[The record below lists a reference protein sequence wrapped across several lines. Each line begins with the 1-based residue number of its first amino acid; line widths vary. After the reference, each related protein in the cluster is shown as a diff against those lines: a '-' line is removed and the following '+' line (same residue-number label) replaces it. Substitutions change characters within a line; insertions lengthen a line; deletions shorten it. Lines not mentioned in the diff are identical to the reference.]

1 MQGGIPRLKP
11 FSIPLLSYGFRPF
24 FLGAGI
30 WACVAMV
37 LWIGLLTGAWSFA
50 NAYGPLAWHAHEFLF
65 GYVSAVLTG
74 FLLTAI
80 PNWTGRMP
88 LQGWP
93 LLGLVILW
101 LAGRAAMLMTD
112 QIGNLPAMAIDI
124 AYLAVLTAAIV
135 REIAAGKNWRNL
147 KVAALVGLIVVAN
160 VTFHLEVLWAGA
172 PDYGMRLAIAAIIA
186 LIMLVGG
193 RVTPSFTHNWLARTG
208 DPKRPAPL
216 GRLDFV
222 SIGITAVALAS
233 WVAAPNWQGTALL
246 LFAGALAQAIRLSR
260 WAGARTWREPIVF
273 VLHIGYAFIPIGALI
288 LGISILWP
296 ATISQTGALHAWT
309 TGAIG
314 MMTLAVMTRATLGHT
329 GHSIATSPSTLVIY
343 GGILIAAFARI
354 TAGFEPA
361 IEILYLSA
369 FGWLVA
375 YVGFVAVY
383 GPMLVRARQT

>member
-1 MQGGIPRLKP
+1 
-11 FSIPLLSYGFRPF
+11 
-24 FLGAGI
+24 
-30 WACVAMV
+30 
-37 LWIGLLTGAWSFA
+37 
-50 NAYGPLAWHAHEFLF
+50 
-65 GYVSAVLTG
+65 
-74 FLLTAI
+74 
-80 PNWTGRMP
+80 
-88 LQGWP
+88 
-93 LLGLVILW
+93 
-101 LAGRAAMLMTD
+101 
-112 QIGNLPAMAIDI
+112 
-124 AYLAVLTAAIV
+124 
-135 REIAAGKNWRNL
+135 
-147 KVAALVGLIVVAN
+147 
-160 VTFHLEVLWAGA
+160 
-172 PDYGMRLAIAAIIA
+172 
-186 LIMLVGG
+186 
-193 RVTPSFTHNWLARTG
+193 
-208 DPKRPAPL
+208 
-216 GRLDFV
+216 V